1 MKNNNKIIKNIPFI
15 FFILLPIIMIIFRS
29 NGITLMNNTY
39 ANLYLIIYAA
49 ISIKF
54 IFGTNKNSKWL
65 GIYVLIYVLFE
76 FCTYTGSYESYKSPK
91 NKNTVIV
98 EYINVF
104 PHAEKL
110 KVYKRSFIILKKEL
124 VETPAAGSGDY
135 KILWKGDSSVI
146 VTGTPIAS
154 FRNSYENGS
163 LDNHYKNMINEGTI
177 ELIFTE
183 GILINIE

>member
-15 FFILLPIIMIIFRS
+15 FFILLPIIMIIFRR

-39 ANLYLIIYAA
+39 GNLYVIIYAA

-54 IFGTNKNSKWL
+54 IFGTNKNSKLL
-65 GIYVLIYVLFE
+65 GLFVLTYVLFE
-76 FCTYTGSYESYKSPK
+76 FCAYTGSYESYKSPN
-91 NKNTVIV
+91 NKNEVIV
-98 EYINVF
+98 EYIDVF
-104 PHAEKL
+104 PNDVKL
-110 KVYKRSFIILKKEL
+110 KVSKRTCIIFKKEL
-124 VETPAAGSGDY
+124 LETPTANSGDY
-135 KILWKGDSSVI
+135 KVLWKGDSSVI
-146 VTGTPIAS
+146 ITGTPIAS

-183 GILINIE
+183 GMLIKIE

>member
-1 MKNNNKIIKNIPFI
+1 MKSKDITIKNILLMLL
-15 FFILLPIIMIIFRS
+15 ILLPIIMIVLEK

-39 ANLYLIIYAA
+39 VYIYLAIYIG
-49 ISIKF
+49 ISITYVLL
-54 IFGTNKNSKWL
+54 TNKTCNWL
-65 GIYVLIYVLFE
+65 GIFVVAYLIFVCFSYL
-76 FCTYTGSYESYKSPK
+76 GSYVSYKSPS

-110 KVYKRSFIILKKEL
+110 KVYKRSFIIFKKEL

-154 FRNSYENGS
+154 FRNSFENGS
-163 LDNHYKNMINEGTI
+163 LDNHYKNMINKGTI